1 LAEVNTPYA
10 RFFSGWNGSMDTALV
25 APTLFYNFKIN
36 LVKTLTRHLGSSL
49 MLPPSEQHIFN
60 SVALDDSLPVAKGWV
75 ASTQLVQEAWDS
87 CVTQL
92 QERFGKDAAA
102 WTYGKFHQT
111 NIQHL
116 LRLPQLAMPL
126 FASNGNNR
134 TVNVASRLPSTH
146 AASMRTIIELRPE
159 GPRAALMLT
168 GGQSGRFNSSH
179 YSDQV
184 YHWLSGGY
192 HEADL
197 SKSFVA
203 SRYATT
209 IRFNR

>member
-1 LAEVNTPYA
+1 
-10 RFFSGWNGSMDTALV
+10 
-25 APTLFYNFKIN
+25 
-36 LVKTLTRHLGSSL
+36 
-49 MLPPSEQHIFN
+49 
-60 SVALDDSLPVAKGWV
+60 
-75 ASTQLVQEAWDS
+75 
-87 CVTQL
+87 
-92 QERFGKDAAA
+92 
-102 WTYGKFHQT
+102 
-111 NIQHL
+111 
-116 LRLPQLAMPL
+116 
-126 FASNGNNR
+126 
-134 TVNVASRLPSTH
+134 
-146 AASMRTIIELRPE
+146 MRTIIELRPE